1 MLMKLLYTIVFF
13 SLVHMG
19 IAHTQS
25 KEDYQWIFGNDQLDA
40 PGFQGLRMNFNN
52 KPFSGVEQATN
63 GLSFSRNNASICDKE
78 GNLLMY
84 TNGCA
89 VANRNHEQMMNGD
102 SINWG
107 NYAEFWLNGDCRQG
121 YPNRQEIMILPD
133 PGYDQGYYIIHKPRE
148 YNVDTDQERF
158 QKNIRYS
165 YVDMSLDDGLG
176 GVAEKNIT
184 FYSSETFNLSSY
196 LTAIAH
202 SNGKDWW
209 IIQPERNPDQFVI
222 FLLEDNGISVS
233 DTKELGFITEPN
245 TGASGEA
252 KFSPDGK
259 TYALYTKVHGLFV
272 YDFDRATG
280 ALSNMRHLETA
291 YPDALQFSDLEFSSN
306 SELLYLASTDSL
318 WQVDLLED
326 NLADGKVLIDIPNGF
341 ADPVP
346 TNFYDMALAPDCK
359 IYIRTGSS
367 VKTFDVIQ
375 EPNRRGKAC
384 NLVQQAISFPQFT
397 STGTFPNM
405 PRFRVDEEEKCDP
418 SITSFLG
425 EEVYYRRDLAIFPNP
440 VQDQLTIT
448 IPERQQGQVVVY
460 DIEGNLLRGPIV
472 VDKQQETLMLEL
484 STLASG
490 TYIVEYVS
498 DDRSERLVYNQRFV
512 KI

>member
-1 MLMKLLYTIVFF
+1 MKIFYSIILW
-13 SLVHMG
+13 SLVQIG
-19 IAHTQS
+19 IANAQA
-25 KEDYQWIFGNDQLDA
+25 KQDYQWIFGNDQSNA

-52 KPFSGVEQATN
+52 KPFQGVDQATN
-63 GLSFSRNNASICDKE
+63 GLSFARNNASICDKD
-78 GNLLMY
+78 GNLQMY

-107 NYAEFWLNGDCRQG
+107 DFAEFFWFDGDCRQG
-121 YPNRQEIMILPD
+121 YPGRQDILILPD
-133 PGYDQGYYIIHKPRE
+133 PANEKGLYLIHKTIE
-148 YNVDTDQERF
+148 YDPNQQQQIF
-158 QKNIRYS
+158 LKNIKFT
-165 YVDMSLDDGLG
+165 YVDLALDSEQ
-176 GVAEKNIT
+176 GVVTEKNINIHE
-184 FYSSETFNLSSY
+184 SNGLMLSSF
-196 LTAIAH
+196 LTAVNHI
-202 SNGKDWW
+202 NEEDWW
-209 IIQPERNPDQFVI
+209 IIQPERNPDQFVV
-222 FLLEDNGISVS
+222 FLLDENGISVS
-233 DTKELGFITEPN
+233 HIKDLDFETEGN
-245 TGASGEA
+245 TSASGEA

-272 YDFDRATG
+272 YDFDRETG
-280 ALSNMRHLETA
+280 GLSNMRFMETA

-318 WQVDLLED
+318 WQIDLLEN
-326 NLADGKVLIDIPNGF
+326 NLADGKVLIDVPNGF

-375 EPNRRGKAC
+375 EPNKRGKAC

-397 STGTFPNM
+397 STGTFPNV

-448 IPERQQGQVVVY
+448 IPERQQGQVAVY